1 LVASVEHLQPLNYY
15 SSNLVGA
22 VIDQRVLL
30 DLVQDKMPALHAHLQ
45 KLEVNLSLFTLSW
58 FLTVFV
64 DVLSHTVKLKNIFL
78 ILIFY
83 FLRYTLRLPLFF

>member
-1 LVASVEHLQPLNYY
+1 LVACVEHLQPLNYY

-64 DVLSHTVKLKNIFL
+64 DVLSHTVC
-78 ILIFY
+78 
-83 FLRYTLRLPLFF
+83 